1 MAPSA
6 DHTEPRASELAEI
19 SALADDT
26 IDPVRRAAVEARIAA
41 SPELTALYERER
53 RVVLALR
60 QARSADR
67 APERLRARIDA
78 ARPTRATASR
88 RRFAY
93 SGGLAGALAAIALA
107 LVLALPSGGPG
118 APSVADA
125 AALAARGAIAPAPA
139 PDPSNPAARLNQSVG
154 AVYFP
159 NWTSFLHWQAVG
171 ERTDR
176 LSGRTAVTV
185 YYVWDGSPAAR
196 IAYTIVSGP
205 ALAEPAW
212 QRTWRDGVELRTL
225 TSDGRLVV
233 SWRRSGDTCV
243 LSGSG
248 VTADVLQTLAAWKV
262 PAESR

>member
-26 IDPVRRAAVEARIAA
+26 IDPVRRAAVQARIAA

-78 ARPTRATASR
+78 ARPNRATATR

-93 SGGLAGALAAIALA
+93 SGGLAGALAAIALV

-125 AALAARGAIAPAPA
+125 AGLATRGPDQAAPG
-139 PDPSNPAARLNQSVG
+139 PDPARPRSTLHQNVG

-159 NWTSFLHWQAVG
+159 NWSQALGWTAVG
-171 ERTDR
+171 ARTDR
-176 LSGRTAVTV
+176 LGGHKAVTV
-185 YYVWDGSPAAR
+185 YYEWHGRR
-196 IAYTIVSGP
+196 IAYTIVSAP
-205 ALAEPAW
+205 ALAAPVAHETW
-212 QRTWRDGVELRTL
+212 QHGTELRTL
-225 TSDGRLVV
+225 TLNGRLVV
-233 SWRRSGDTCV
+233 TWRESGETCV

-248 VTADVLQTLAAWKV
+248 ISAAQLQTLAAWTV
-262 PAESR
+262 PAA